1 MARPRRGLKVIAA
14 FKFVKA
20 ATMLAAGFAALGL
33 LSPPR
38 AALTEAWLEHL
49 ALGHGHRLLTAFAG
63 RVLPLLSAAGSHR
76 LLELAIGA
84 FLYASLFLVEGV
96 GLLRGR
102 RWAEYLALIATS
114 SFLPLEGLALWQ
126 HPTLIPAGTI
136 ILNFAVVVY
145 LILQLSTPREP
156 SAPHRWHA

>member
-20 ATMLAAGFAALGL
+20 GIMLAAGFAALGL
-33 LSPPR
+33 LSPPG
-38 AALTEAWLEHL
+38 AALTGVWLEHL
-49 ALGHGHRLLTAFAG
+49 ALGHGHRLLAALAG
-63 RVLPLLSAAGSHR
+63 RALPLLSAAGTSR

-96 GLLRGR
+96 GLAQGR
-102 RWAEYLALIATS
+102 RWAESLAVISTS
-114 SFLPLEGLALWQ
+114 ALLPLEGLALWH

-136 ILNFAVVVY
+136 ILNVAVVVY
-145 LILQLSTPREP
+145 LILHLSTLRQP

>member
-1 MARPRRGLKVIAA
+1 MVRPRQGLKAIAA

-20 ATMLAAGFAALGL
+20 GTLLAAGFAALGL

-49 ALGHGHRLLTAFAG
+49 SLSHGHRLLAALAG
-63 RVLPLLSAAGSHR
+63 RALPLLSAAGTHR

-96 GLLRGR
+96 GLVRGR

-114 SFLPLEGLALWQ
+114 SFLPLEGLALWH
-126 HPTLIPAGTI
+126 HPTPIAAGI
-136 ILNFAVVVY
+136 IVLNFAVVVY
-145 LILQLSTPREP
+145 LILHLSMPRQL
-156 SAPHRWHA
+156 SAPH